1 MGCLTLYKNREL
13 VFSQINEDSSLS
25 LTNEAL
31 RDERNRVR
39 DEISMI
45 DAASAVLSMGGGKA
59 FSVNSRTLS

>member
-1 MGCLTLYKNREL
+1 MGYLTLYKNREL
-13 VFSQINEDSSLS
+13 VFSQINEDSSLI

-31 RDERNRVR
+31 RDERNRER

>member
-13 VFSQINEDSSLS
+13 VFSQINEDSSLI

-59 FSVNSRTLS
+59 FSVNSRALS